1 MHYLEVLRDVVG
13 FDNLKA
19 KVVNPL
25 KGRNIGAYYGCL
37 LLRPGQV
44 MSFDDVERP
53 VILENFIKAI
63 GATPVIYDMRNE
75 CCAGYMAVT
84 DKSVCQQMV
93 GEIQEN
99 ASVCGVEEFI
109 TACPLCAYNLVENAT
124 ETKLPVSYF
133 TELLAEALGL
143 QEGGND

>member
-1 MHYLEVLRDVVG
+1 
-13 FDNLKA
+13 
-19 KVVNPL
+19 
-25 KGRNIGAYYGCL
+25 
-37 LLRPGQV
+37 
-44 MSFDDVERP
+44 
-53 VILENFIKAI
+53 
-63 GATPVIYDMRNE
+63 MRNE